1 MAGTSI
7 AKAYVQIVP
16 SAEGIKG
23 KLADTLNDEAQ
34 SAGKIAGGTLN
45 TSLGKALTVGVSAG
59 TVIKKVTETLYNAA
73 GKAAKAV
80 YEVGKAA
87 VSSYADYE
95 QLVGGVETLFKSSA
109 PIVEGYAKTAY
120 KTAGLSANDYME
132 TVTSFSASLLKSLGN
147 DTAKAADKADMAIT
161 DMADNANK
169 MGTEM
174 VAIQNAYQ
182 GFAKQNYTMLDNLK
196 LGYGGTKTEMERL
209 LKDAEALKAKQ
220 GEVAHYSIDSYAD
233 IVDAIHV
240 VQTEMGITGTTS
252 LEAAETI
259 SGSMSSAKASI
270 DNLLVGMVD
279 TDQDIIALGEQT
291 ASAVA
296 TAFENVAPAIANF
309 MTVGVRAISDAVD
322 PVNKVSRAISGIG
335 DAQEQVA
342 SSSNILD
349 LVERYKSLQEQAE
362 RSEVSSSELAD
373 IEKELT
379 SVRNQLATATGNAKI
394 AQSESNDE
402 LADAVEYEEALAQR
416 EKERAQMQ
424 LYEDVAKGAAAYGE
438 ALHELSVTSE
448 ELADAER
455 QYAAVAE
462 DKTKNA
468 AQEYSK
474 LSNEIDSLSDSFFDG
489 EISAEEMH
497 VKLEEIADSVYSLTG
512 EKVEFKDIL
521 AGQDYIDNLSLTFDD
536 LTDRTITTYEELDEL
551 RTRQDDLTESTE
563 SYREKVAN
571 LVDNGLLTADEAAG
585 YLGITVEDLK
595 DVLDAVADASD
606 DTADSADDVADA
618 MTEEEAAAQELK
630 KSLADIGTEAYNVLS
645 SGEDLRAKYEELT
658 GQLED
663 LDGELDQATLD
674 MVNTALETL
683 NLAATNQELTDS
695 YPGFVTAAQNA
706 GISLSNLS
714 AWLIDNEVTAE
725 EWGSQVSSSVDGIV
739 NDFTELKTSTG
750 QSVSE
755 MKKALENN
763 IAAYTSW
770 NGNIS
775 KLMAAAVASGDQSKI
790 AFVQSLQDM
799 GIGAADQVAA
809 MAKDIDGTLAEFG
822 PLFAEATDQGML
834 EVKNSIDSGT
844 APAKAEAKSSMKD
857 IQKAMEAVDFKST
870 GKDAI
875 SDVASGMRQK
885 TSTAMAAAA
894 NVAASARESAG
905 GVSFYSVGYNMDS
918 GMSSG
923 LYGGSSLVSSA
934 ARSVARSAYNAAKA
948 ALGIHSP
955 SRLFRDDVG
964 KMITEGISVGMTD
977 PDAIRGLKTASD
989 EVTDSISANFA
1000 GDSADVPIQSR
1011 LYSAAMG
1018 GIVGGNLASGLASL
1032 EDKLDRLI
1040 IMLTRLAGVT
1050 INVNGADYQ
1059 SKMELADEIMDLM
1072 ELERSRME
1080 ARYGN

>member
-23 KLADTLNDEAQ
+23 KLTDTLNGEAQ
-34 SAGKIAGGTLN
+34 IAGKVAGGTLN
-45 TSLGKALTVGVSAG
+45 TTLGKTLTAGVAAG
-59 TVIKKVTETLYNAA
+59 TVISKVTGALYSAA
-73 GKAAKAV
+73 GKTAKAV

-87 VSSYADYE
+87 VSSYADCE
-95 QLVGGVETLFKSSA
+95 QFVGGVETLFKSSA
-109 PIVEGYAKTAY
+109 PIVERYAKNAY

-169 MGTEM
+169 MGTSME
-174 VAIQNAYQ
+174 AIQYAYQ

-196 LGYGGTKTEMERL
+196 IGYGGTKSEMERL

-240 VQTEMGITGTTS
+240 VQTEMGITGTTA
-252 LEAAETI
+252 LESAETI
-259 SGSMSSAKASI
+259 SGSMSSAKAAI

-322 PVNKVSRAISGIG
+322 PANKVSRAIGEIEE
-335 DAQEQVA
+335 AQERVT

-349 LVERYKSLQEQAE
+349 LVGRYKSLQEQAE
-362 RSEVSSSELAD
+362 RSGVSSGELAD

-424 LYEDVAKGAAAYGE
+424 LYEDVARGAAAYGE
-438 ALHELSVTSE
+438 ALHELYVTSG
-448 ELADAER
+448 ELADAEK
-455 QYAAVAE
+455 QYADVTA

-474 LSNEIDSLSDSFFDG
+474 LSSAIDDLSDGFFDG

-497 VKLEEIADSVYSLTG
+497 VKLGEIADSVYSLTG

-521 AGQDYIDNLSLTFDD
+521 AGQDYIDKLSLTFDD

-563 SYREKVAN
+563 AYQRKVAS

-585 YLGITVEDLK
+585 YLGITVDELK
-595 DVLDAVADASD
+595 DVLDAAAAASD
-606 DTADSADDVADA
+606 DAAASADGVADA
-618 MTEEEAAAQELK
+618 MTEEEAAAQELR
-630 KSLADIGTEAYNVLS
+630 KSLADIGTEAYNALS

-658 GQLED
+658 GQLEN
-663 LDGELDQATLD
+663 LDGELDQNTLD

-683 NLAATNQELTDS
+683 NLAATNQELTNS
-695 YPGFVTAAQNA
+695 YPGFVTATQNA
-706 GISLSNLS
+706 GVSLSNLS
-714 AWLIDNEVTAE
+714 AWLIDNEITAE
-725 EWGSQVSSSVDGIV
+725 EWGSRVSASADGIV
-739 NDFTELKTSTG
+739 NDFAELNTSTG

-755 MKKALENN
+755 MKAALESN

-770 NGNIS
+770 NSNIA
-775 KLMAAAVASGDQSKI
+775 KLMSAAVASGDQSKI

-809 MAKDIDGTLAEFG
+809 MAEDIDGTLDEFG
-822 PLFAEATDQGML
+822 PLFADATDQGML

-844 APAKAEAKSSMKD
+844 APAEAAAKSSMKD
-857 IQKAMEAVDFKST
+857 IQDAMEKVNFKTT
-870 GKDAI
+870 GKEAI
-875 SDVASGMRQK
+875 SDVASGMSSK
-885 TSTAMAAAA
+885 TSTATNAAT
-894 NVAASARESAG
+894 NVATSAKSAAG
-905 GVSFYSVGYNMDS
+905 SVNFYSVGYNMDS

-934 ARSVARSAYNAAKA
+934 ARSVAKSAYNAAKA

-955 SRLFRDDVG
+955 SRLFRDGVG
-964 KMITEGISVGMTD
+964 KMITEGISTGMTA
-977 PDAIRGLKTASD
+977 PDAIRGLKAASE
-989 EVTDSISANFA
+989 EVTDSISENFA
-1000 GDSADVPIQSR
+1000 GDAADVSTQSV
-1011 LYSAAMG
+1011 LYGAAMR
-1018 GIVGGNLASGLASL
+1018 GIVGGELADGIASL

-1040 IMLTRLAGVT
+1040 AVLARMAGVT
-1050 INVNGADYQ
+1050 INVNGTDYQ
-1059 SKMELADEIMDLM
+1059 SKMALAEEVMDLIQ
-1072 ELERSRME
+1072 RDWTRQE
-1080 ARYGN
+1080 AAI